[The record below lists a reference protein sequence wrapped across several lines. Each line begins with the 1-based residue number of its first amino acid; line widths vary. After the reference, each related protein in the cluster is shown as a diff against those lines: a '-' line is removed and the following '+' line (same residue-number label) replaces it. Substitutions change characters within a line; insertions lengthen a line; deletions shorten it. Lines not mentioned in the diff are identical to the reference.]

1 MSAIPEKL
9 SDSLNL
15 QLTEASCG
23 LKGAGGA
30 KLQAKGQCLVD
41 ISHKDNSCKEVIYVV
56 KDLVTPLLGKPALKK
71 LNVINFI
78 EEVSSMENWKEQY
91 PQLFKGLGTMKLKSI
106 LS

>member
-41 ISHKDNSCKEVIYVV
+41 ISNK
-56 KDLVTPLLGKPALKK
+56 
-71 LNVINFI
+71 
-78 EEVSSMENWKEQY
+78 
-91 PQLFKGLGTMKLKSI
+91 
-106 LS
+106 